1 MNRAKTAKYLTHGIL
16 IAGAIMM
23 VFPFI
28 WMILTSFKTMAEST
42 AVPPVIIP
50 SSFSLANY
58 KEALTNLP
66 FLTFFWNTLF
76 VALAKMLGQLLLC
89 SLAAYAFARIDFPG
103 RNVIFLLFLSVLM
116 IPYQIFIIPQYL
128 IMLDLGW
135 LNSIKALF
143 VPGLFS
149 AFGTF
154 LLRQFFMTLPKEIEE
169 AATLD
174 GCNHL
179 RIYGQIMLPMIVP
192 GLVAVSIFTILSS
205 WNDLLWPLIVNNSPE
220 KLTLA
225 AGLAFLRGE
234 HITNYPVLMAGSLM
248 AILPMILMF
257 IFLQKYFIEGIALTG
272 IKG

>member
-1 MNRAKTAKYLTHGIL
+1 MNRVKTAKYLTHGIL

-42 AVPPVIIP
+42 AAPPVIIP

-192 GLVAVSIFTILSS
+192 GLVAVGIFTILSS

-234 HITNYPVLMAGSLM
+234 HLTNYPVLMAGSLM
-248 AILPMILMF
+248 AVLPMILMF
-257 IFLQKYFIEGIALTG
+257 VFLQKYFIEGIALTG

>member
-225 AGLAFLRGE
+225 SGLAFLRGE

>member
-1 MNRAKTAKYLTHGIL
+1 MQRANKPKFLSHIVL
-16 IAGAIMM
+16 IAGAGIMA
-23 VFPFI
+23 FPFI
-28 WMILTSFKTMAEST
+28 WMLLTSFKTMAETT

-50 SSFSLANY
+50 SSFEWTNY
-58 KEALTNLP
+58 KDALTNLP
-66 FLTFFWNTLF
+66 FLTFLRNTLL
-76 VALAKMLGQLLLC
+76 VAVTKAGGQLVLC
-89 SLAAYAFARIDFPG
+89 SLAAYAFARIKFPG
-103 RNVIFLLFLSVLM
+103 RNVIFMLYLSVLM

-135 LNSIKALF
+135 LNSIKALI

-169 AATLD
+169 AATID
-174 GCNHL
+174 GCNHF
-179 RIYGQIMLPMIVP
+179 RIYSQIMLPMVVP
-192 GLVAVSIFTILSS
+192 GLIAVCMFTVLAS
-205 WNDLLWPLIVNNSPE
+205 WNDLLWPLIVNNSPD

-234 HITNYPVLMAGSLM
+234 HSTNYPVLMAGSLM
-248 AILPMILMF
+248 AVMPMILMF

-272 IKG
+272 VKG

>member
-1 MNRAKTAKYLTHGIL
+1 MIQANKPKYLSHIVL
-16 IAGAIMM
+16 VAGAIIM

-28 WMILTSFKTMAEST
+28 WTILTSFKTMAET
-42 AVPPVIIP
+42 IAIPLVIFP
-50 SSFSLANY
+50 SSFDLTNY
-58 KEALTNLP
+58 KDALTNLP
-66 FLTFFWNTLF
+66 FLTFFRNTLI
-76 VALAKMLGQLLLC
+76 VAITKAIGQLAFC
-89 SLAAYAFARIDFPG
+89 SLAAYAFARIKFPG
-103 RNVIFLLFLSVLM
+103 RNVIFILYLSVLM

-128 IMLDLGW
+128 IMMDLGW
-135 LNSIKALF
+135 LNSIKALI

-169 AATLD
+169 AATID
-174 GCNHL
+174 GCNHF
-179 RIYGQIMLPMIVP
+179 RIYSQIMMPMVVP
-192 GLVAVSIFTILSS
+192 GLIAVCIFTVLSS

-234 HITNYPVLMAGSLM
+234 HSTNYPVLMAGSLM

-257 IFLQKYFIEGIALTG
+257 IFLQKYFIEGIAITG
-272 IKG
+272 VKG